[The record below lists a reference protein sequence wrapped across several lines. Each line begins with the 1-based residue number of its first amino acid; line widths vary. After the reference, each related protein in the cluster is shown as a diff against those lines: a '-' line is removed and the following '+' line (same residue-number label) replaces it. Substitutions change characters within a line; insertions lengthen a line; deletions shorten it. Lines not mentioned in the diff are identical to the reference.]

1 MRAPSRP
8 RSPNS
13 RPAAATMAAIVFCGD
28 SLAGTFSLLIT
39 LAPLE
44 CRSPSPACRWARKLV
59 HRKIYGPV
67 LRPVRQSG
75 ATMPRSTPH
84 HSHRICGDRDGL
96 FSLILQIAKLCSA
109 LVFHAFSN
117 FGLGGLD
124 APEERSRRSD
134 EHTSELQSLMRI

>member
-28 SLAGTFSLLIT
+28 RLAGTFSLLIT

-59 HRKIYGPV
+59 HSKIYGPV

-75 ATMPRSTPH
+75 ATMPRSNPH
-84 HSHRICGDRDGL
+84 NSHSILGDRDGL
-96 FSLILQIAKLCSA
+96 ISLILQIAKLYSD
-109 LVFHAFSN
+109 LVLHAFAN
-117 FGLGGLD
+117 FSIGGLH
-124 APEERSRRSD
+124 APQRGR
-134 EHTSELQSLMRI
+134 

>member
-28 SLAGTFSLLIT
+28 RLAGTFSLLIT

-84 HSHRICGDRDGL
+84 HSHRICGDRD
-96 FSLILQIAKLCSA
+96 
-109 LVFHAFSN
+109 
-117 FGLGGLD
+117 
-124 APEERSRRSD
+124 RSE
-134 EHTSELQSLMRI
+134 EHTSELQSLMRRSYAVLLLKNNKGKKIGEEKD